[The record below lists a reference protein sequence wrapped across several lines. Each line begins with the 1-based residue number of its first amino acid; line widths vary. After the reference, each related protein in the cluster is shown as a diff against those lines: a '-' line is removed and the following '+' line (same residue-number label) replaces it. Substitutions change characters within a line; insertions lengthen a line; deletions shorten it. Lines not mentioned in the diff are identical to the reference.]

1 MAVPRNRHSN
11 ARKNTRRA
19 HHALKGNN
27 LAKCENCGANRE
39 PHRMCGSCGQYKGRA
54 IKVTAEQA

>member
-19 HHALKGNN
+19 HHALKGTQLNT
-27 LAKCENCGANRE
+27 CSNCGAMCL
-39 PHRMCGSCGQYKGRA
+39 PHRMCGSCGFYKGRA
-54 IKVTAEQA
+54 IKVAAEG